1 MCSRHEPRIPF
12 GSDYLSRD
20 NVTCPPRYPLR
31 KGKRCRC
38 RVEPGVFPT
47 IIPDAK
53 VNRSCRFYVSPDLFP
68 FPPPHTPT
76 LQFHLRR
83 AQSRTFSWTGLS
95 ELSSRGYQRT
105 WLLLA
110 IWVRFDLFRI
120 TCLFESIG
128 FYFVF
133 PLICGDGIIGTS
145 AAYCN
150 MGNGIIIS
158 KAINIFQQKNKKS
171 RLRHLGQIN
180 GKHPRLCS
188 VGYVQ
193 NHTRGIYL
201 PRVLPYRELL

>member
-1 MCSRHEPRIPF
+1 MFPPTFSLFHLLILLHCNFTCGELKVGRSLE
-12 GSDYLSRD
+12 RD
-20 NVTCPPRYPLR
+20 CPSSL
-31 KGKRCRC
+31 
-38 RVEPGVFPT
+38 PGVTNAP
-47 IIPDAK
+47 
-53 VNRSCRFYVSPDLFP
+53 
-68 FPPPHTPT
+68 
-76 LQFHLRR
+76 
-83 AQSRTFSWTGLS
+83 
-95 ELSSRGYQRT
+95 GYC
-105 WLLLA
+105 LLYGSVLTY
-110 IWVRFDLFRI
+110 FRI